1 MKFHHRL
8 HFAQCLFIR
17 NFLYIR
23 IYPRRLLY
31 RKNRGHEVLTPCTSR
46 CSCTSRVLL
55 GVGLRR
61 TVSALYRKHRGHEVL
76 TPCTSRC
83 SCTSRVLLGVWLRR
97 TVYALQEASGAWGL
111 DPMIIPMFL
120 YLQDSLGRRT
130 KANCFHSTGSIGGMR
145 SWPHVHP
152 DAPVPPGFSWA

>member
-76 TPCTSRC
+76 TPWTSRC
-83 SCTSRVLLGVWLRR
+83 SCTSRILLGVGLRR
-97 TVYALQEASGAWGL
+97 TVSTLQEALHILWFGILNVYIGRASRMYFNTALHDGMGL
-111 DPMIIPMFL
+111 STSWLMASCH
-120 YLQDSLGRRT
+120 DS
-130 KANCFHSTGSIGGMR
+130 
-145 SWPHVHP
+145 
-152 DAPVPPGFSWA
+152 